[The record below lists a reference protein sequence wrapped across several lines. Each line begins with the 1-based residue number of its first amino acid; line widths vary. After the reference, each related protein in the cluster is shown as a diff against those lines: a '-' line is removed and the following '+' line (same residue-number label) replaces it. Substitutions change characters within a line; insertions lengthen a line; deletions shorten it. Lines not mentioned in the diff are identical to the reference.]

1 MKDFYKF
8 LKISILVYII
18 VCLTKKLFSFQENFS
33 ESCSSKCSDVNDE
46 LLSNPDPTSDTVS
59 SDYIINYD
67 VCTDDEQCSV
77 YYKKEPGLVSGTATL
92 PRCGFITNRD
102 EPTFDV
108 TDDEIKC
115 DDNDIELPDRILP
128 KCTDETHTLVL
139 NNPRIDDATITDFN
153 EGDLTNVCKKPDI
166 GICRCSGDSDS
177 GTCEPGKCAVQELNL
192 SENDDVN
199 NENIC
204 KGIVG
209 DASGPTDLQGCGFI
223 ASDQSTDSCEDITC
237 DGTDQVA
244 CNFPCKWN
252 AESSCSLYND
262 DETDCVG
269 TAGCSYDK
277 SCSAAT
283 EDETGNPANLTIF
296 TGDDL
301 TCQERE
307 EGGDSFSPAEN
318 NPINCGVC
326 SDAGIT
332 LKDQCVQGS
341 CSVPVIT
348 VAENCT
354 GTLEW
359 EEGSCSV
366 STISVAEDCTG
377 TLVWDGE
384 VCSNPLINDEA
395 ECSGTLQWIEGRCL
409 NTAITD
415 PGDCSESRQWIAAS
429 CSNPDII
436 DETDCDGTL
445 QWIEGRCLNTD
456 ITNEAGC
463 PGNHQWIDSGNTW
476 EPYFIISHDIQQV
489 PCEDVG
495 ATFTSTC
502 SGVIPSQCSDIEEDK
517 LINDSCD
524 MKLCVPKGSYLDNW
538 NKNRYSTTLTDK
550 TGQANKNGY
559 CTLKDNSYLNE
570 LYQNDDNIYDSNKK
584 LILENLCEK
593 QNTVEPV
600 VDPRNHDVNFCE
612 GIKTNDENHLLDW
625 ENLIPTLTYSIHSI
639 IKDDPITTYS
649 IPKSDFGGDIGGGD
663 FTGDVD
669 SDTDLETFQFI
680 AKNNQGEIDYGII
693 GDDPASDGVTIK
705 YVDRNQELRKQACS
719 FIFPTDQNGDEEIYK
734 CQPPGGDLVD
744 LEDELNLYYKCS
756 KEDSSSGC
764 DNPNNDFLYSE
775 SNPNTRK
782 DKCEEISGC
791 SYNVSGVCFGNTDSS
806 EDVQCPDKYTRK
818 RPSSDNDP
826 HNGYISISDATD
838 TTEEAKHELC
848 CEPKSDFC
856 EGNFESSNDI
866 VCPSS
871 FVNKGSDVIKSDGV
885 ENSGC
890 CESEDEI
897 YKPFFTLTID
907 DLLYN
912 VMDDRVSYERKLKND
927 ILNLFREN
935 EFKKLDGED
944 QITETEFGTEDIE
957 ILRIKDGSVIVE
969 YRVGGEDNTERLL
982 DSYNQIIK
990 ENIHLPTLG
999 KDTFGTDPGGSSEEI
1014 IIEEEV
1020 SDDTTDFFGISFK
1033 TSYLIMCAIITSIL
1047 CSVSFGLLLSLS
1059 AIK

>member
-77 YYKKEPGLVSGTATL
+77 YYKKEPDLVSGTATL

-139 NNPRIDDATITDFN
+139 QNDPGPDDAESTNHINNSDNPLNLF
-153 EGDLTNVCKKPDI
+153 NVCKKPDI

-177 GTCEPGKCAVQELNL
+177 ETCEPGKCAVKELNL
-192 SENDDVN
+192 SLDGNND
-199 NENIC
+199 NIC

-209 DASGPTDLQGCGFI
+209 DAASGPNDLQDCEFI
-223 ASDQSTDSCEDITC
+223 ESDQSTDSCDGDDITC
-237 DGTDQVA
+237 VA
-244 CNFPCKWN
+244 EAVGDDCNYPCKRYN
-252 AESSCSLYND
+252 TVTCDILDQESCSVAVN
-262 DETDCVG
+262 CGNVP
-269 TAGCSYDK
+269 
-277 SCSAAT
+277 SCSAVTA
-283 EDETGNPANLTIF
+283 DDTGEPANLTIF
-296 TGDDL
+296 EDVLPENLICGVNPHESTIDTPDDL
-301 TCQERE
+301 
-307 EGGDSFSPAEN
+307 
-318 NPINCGVC
+318 INCGVC
-326 SDAGIT
+326 SDLDIT
-332 LKDQCVQGS
+332 QKDVCENGGTCSNEAISVHGECEGPTWTPGS
-341 CSVPVIT
+341 CSDAT
-348 VAENCT
+348 FQSETECNDAEQY
-354 GTLEW
+354 
-359 EEGSCSV
+359 
-366 STISVAEDCTG
+366 
-377 TLVWDGE
+377 VWTE
-384 VCSNPLINDEA
+384 
-395 ECSGTLQWIEGRCL
+395 SGTCQEDTNITEESVCTDAGHQWIVEGV
-409 NTAITD
+409 
-415 PGDCSESRQWIAAS
+415 

-436 DETDCDGTL
+436 IQDQCEGARPTWIPDVGGSCSDANIQYETECNDAEQYVWTPRV
-445 QWIEGRCLNTD
+445 WT
-456 ITNEAGC
+456 
-463 PGNHQWIDSGNTW
+463 
-476 EPYFIISHDIQQV
+476 PYFISSPDIDEETCASPAV
-489 PCEDVG
+489 
-495 ATFTSTC
+495 FTSTC
-502 SGVIPSQCSDIEEDK
+502 QGVGIVEGCRVIEEDK

-524 MKLCVPKGSYLDNW
+524 RKLCVPKGSYLDNW

-584 LILENLCEK
+584 IILENLCEK
-593 QNTVEPV
+593 QNDVDPD

-612 GIKTNDENHLLDW
+612 GVKTNDNYELEWSD
-625 ENLIPTLTYSIHSI
+625 LIPTLTYSIHSI

-663 FTGDVD
+663 FTGNVD
-669 SDTDLETFQFI
+669 PETDLQTFQFI

-693 GDDPASDGVTIK
+693 GPPPPASDGVTIK
-705 YVDRNQELRKQACS
+705 YVDRNQVLRKEACS

-791 SYNVSGVCFGNTDSS
+791 SYNVSRVCFGNTDSS

-818 RPSSDNDP
+818 RPSPDNDP

-944 QITETEFGTEDIE
+944 QITEIEFTTEDIE